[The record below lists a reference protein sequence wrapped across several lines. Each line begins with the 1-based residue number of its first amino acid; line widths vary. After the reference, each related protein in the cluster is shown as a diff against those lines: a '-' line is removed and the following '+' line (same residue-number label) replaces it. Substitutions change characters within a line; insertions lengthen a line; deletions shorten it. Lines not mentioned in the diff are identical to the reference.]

1 MGNTNTIESN
11 LTRLADA
18 LERLAAAQTRI
29 REICEHVH
37 LNYPVPGAA
46 TSAPAPVSEAPDVKE
61 ETVAAVETAIQESS
75 VAVTPTPEAHQWTYE
90 TLKAALLGR
99 GVEIAP
105 RTKMTTLLKLWELH
119 KDDAPVPAEPEAPAP
134 AAEVEV
140 IPAEPEAPAPAP
152 AAEVEVDLFGEVVV
166 EEPASVE
173 VVPMT
178 AAEARDYFVKSGY
191 TGTPEQRV
199 WMRAAV
205 TAVGRSNFNECVEGD
220 FEKVIAEYERLAK
233 EAK

>member
-37 LNYPVPGAA
+37 LGYPVPGAA
-46 TSAPAPVSEAPDVKE
+46 TSAPVSEVPAVE
-61 ETVAAVETAIQESS
+61 QGTVETAIQESS
-75 VAVTPTPEAHQWTYE
+75 VAVTPAPEAHQWTYD
-90 TLKAALLGR
+90 TLKAALLER

-105 RTKMTTLLKLWELH
+105 RTKMTTLLKFWELH
-119 KDDAPVPAEPEAPAP
+119 KGDAVVVAAAEEPAPAP
-134 AAEVEV
+134 AVDVEA
-140 IPAEPEAPAPAP
+140 IPAEPEAPAPTT
-152 AAEVEVDLFGEVVV
+152 AAVEVDLFGEVVV
-166 EEPASVE
+166 EEPAPVE
-173 VVPMT
+173 VAPMT
-178 AAEARDYFVKSGY
+178 AAEAREYFVKSGY
-191 TGTPEQRV
+191 TGTPEQRA

-205 TAVGRSNFNECVEGD
+205 TAVGRSNFTECVEGE

-233 EAK
+233 EANSNA

>member
-1 MGNTNTIESN
+1 MGNVNTIESN
-11 LTRLADA
+11 LNRLADA

-37 LNYPVPGAA
+37 LNYALPEAPAA
-46 TSAPAPVSEAPDVKE
+46 TPAPVSE

-90 TLKAALLGR
+90 TLKAALLER

-105 RTKMTTLLKLWELH
+105 RTKMTTLLKFWELH
-119 KDDAPVPAEPEAPAP
+119 KDDPLVPAEPEAPAP

-140 IPAEPEAPAPAP
+140 VPAVSEAPAPTP
-152 AAEVEVDLFGEVVV
+152 AAAEVDLFGEVVV

-173 VVPMT
+173 VAPMT
-178 AAEARDYFVKSGY
+178 AAEARDYFVNSGY

-205 TAVGRSNFNECVEGD
+205 TAVGRSNFTECVEGD